1 VTVVKKLK
9 QDNDLYLPLFY
20 FIFDKE
26 IAKFQATK
34 RMTKGVKEKAD
45 FDDEEEAEDEFSE
58 NSDNEAV
65 SSKSLASDEDEKSYP
80 VKPSVPSKD
89 SKQILE
95 ELEKSD
101 SGESLLSQDSAEA
114 MRKV

>member
-1 VTVVKKLK
+1 MYAEGDTLLAGDLEVNHLSRTLETVVKKLK

-45 FDDEEEAEDEFSE
+45 FDDEEEAEDE
-58 NSDNEAV
+58 
-65 SSKSLASDEDEKSYP
+65 
-80 VKPSVPSKD
+80 
-89 SKQILE
+89 
-95 ELEKSD
+95 
-101 SGESLLSQDSAEA
+101 LS
-114 MRKV
+114 